1 MSKGG
6 VQMGAPPIGSLLL
19 GSSNVEEMREWYQKA
34 FDVKQN
40 DMGAFEFGPVQYY
53 IEEHSE
59 VSGPAQEPA
68 RIIINL
74 DVDDCRAIEAHLK
87 EQGVKWIRPVEQ
99 EDFGL
104 IGTVADPDGNYVQ
117 IIQWGATPEAHK
129 EA

>member
-1 MSKGG
+1 
-6 VQMGAPPIGSLLL
+6 MGAPPIGSLLL
-19 GSSNVEEMREWYQKA
+19 GSSNVEQMREWYQKA

-59 VSGPAQEPA
+59 VGGPTQEPA

>member
-1 MSKGG
+1 
-6 VQMGAPPIGSLLL
+6 
-19 GSSNVEEMREWYQKA
+19 MREWYQKA

-40 DMGAFEFGPVQYY
+40 DSGAYEFGPVQYF

-59 VSGPAQEPA
+59 VSGPTQEPA

-74 DVDDCRAIEAHLK
+74 DVDDARAVEAHLK

-99 EDFGL
+99 ENFGL